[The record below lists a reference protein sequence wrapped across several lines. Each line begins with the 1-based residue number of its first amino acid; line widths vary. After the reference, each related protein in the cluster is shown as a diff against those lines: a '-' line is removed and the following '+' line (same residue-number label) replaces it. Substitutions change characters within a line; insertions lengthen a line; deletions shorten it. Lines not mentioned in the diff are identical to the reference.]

1 MVKSFNQDRKCRSSE
16 NELLHRLL
24 DELETEAIGGNAGN
38 DEQRCKAVSKQ
49 KPCQD
54 TAQIGTLIGSPQ
66 LNDTVHDQRNHEQN
80 TEADGRTVKEPDR
93 DRGQHADQLAGAS
106 GADGEFLS
114 LPMEGPVISAMAA
127 KDNRQPFITPLL
139 QGLHCTGDN
148 TDDDHQ
154 KIVDN
159 GDDHGDQCALAGSLG
174 GLGLGVLPD
183 QEQDQTNDGNTAAQ
197 SAPPETTIVNDSGLG
212 ILSNTAVG
220 ADNSLI
226 VDLST
231 TVLAKSHNNSS

>member
-1 MVKSFNQDRKCRSSE
+1 MVKSFDQGRKYRSSK
-16 NELLHRLL
+16 NELLYRLL
-24 DELETEAIGGNAGN
+24 DKLETDAIGGDTGN
-38 DEQRCKAVSKQ
+38 DKQRCEAVSEQ
-49 KPCQD
+49 KSRQD
-54 TAQIGTLIGSPQ
+54 TARIGALIGGPQ
-66 LNDTVHDQRNHEQN
+66 LNDTIHDQRDHEQN
-80 TEADGRTVKEPDR
+80 TEADGRTVEKPDR
-93 DRGQHADQLAGAS
+93 DRGHHTDQLSGAS
-106 GADGEFLS
+106 GTDGEFLS

-127 KDNRQPFITPLL
+127 KDDRQPFITPLL
-139 QGLHCTGDN
+139 QGLHRTGDN

-159 GDDHGDQCALAGSLG
+159 GNDHGDQCALAGSLG

-183 QEQDQTNDGNTAAQ
+183 QEQDQANDGNTAAQ

-212 ILSNTAVG
+212 ILSDTAVR
-220 ADNSLI
+220 ADNGLV